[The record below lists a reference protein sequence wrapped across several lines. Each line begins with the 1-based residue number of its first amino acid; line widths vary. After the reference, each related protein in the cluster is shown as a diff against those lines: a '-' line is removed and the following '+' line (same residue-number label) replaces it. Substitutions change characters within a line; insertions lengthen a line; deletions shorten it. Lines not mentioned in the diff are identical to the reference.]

1 LGEADAHL
9 CNRGDGPE
17 RVPLR
22 RLIADLGL
30 STQVSM
36 AGHLPR
42 QELEPYLAKAW
53 VQVMPS
59 RWAEP
64 FGLVAAEAMMRGTAV
79 IVSDS
84 GGLAELVQ
92 DGDTGFLVPPGDS
105 EALATRLLQVL
116 HSRDVAEHI
125 GQAGRTMALACLS
138 ERTVVDRFV
147 EVYQQLIE
155 QKDIQ
160 GKGNAT

>member
-1 LGEADAHL
+1 
-9 CNRGDGPE
+9 
-17 RVPLR
+17 
-22 RLIADLGL
+22 
-30 STQVSM
+30 
-36 AGHLPR
+36 
-42 QELEPYLAKAW
+42 
-53 VQVMPS
+53 MPS

-79 IVSDS
+79 IVSDT

-92 DGDTGFLVPPGDS
+92 DGDTAFLVPPGDS

-116 HSRDVAEHI
+116 HSRDLAEHI

-147 EVYQQLIE
+147 EIYQQLIK
-155 QKDIQ
+155 QKDMQ